1 MQQILAHVSGI
12 AVSSL
17 SVAYPNRLFLEP
29 ASGQYHIPP
38 PSNGP
43 LKLKQLSLGLKI
55 SETVK
60 GKLSLGAKIIR
71 VGGVEKI
78 FKHNFSIREGEKL
91 SKASQCYFSTT
102 AGPIAGLFIST
113 DKVAFCS
120 ERSIKLSYSNGQA
133 VRIHYKLLSAY
144 RKTKELK
151 TESHWSNSNSSN
163 MKTRQL
169 AHVFGTLVSSP
180 LAYLDE
186 RTSKRILQDPNSAS
200 ASASQYQISSS
211 SIGSLKLKQNK
222 VDRMKKLGGKANNLA
237 NGIREH
243 VSLGPNISETVKGK
257 LSLGAKI
264 IRVGGVKKIFKNNFS
279 VRDGE
284 KLLKACQCYLSTT
297 AGPIAGLLFISSDKV
312 AFCSERSIKL
322 SSPTGEFIRIRY
334 KVLIPL
340 EKILRANE
348 SQNVKRPSRKNP
360 SLCAMEEH
368 PLRYLQSFLERK
380 EEKSVETYILASEK
394 LEHKARKRYAG
405 HVNVETDEFLELM
418 LLDSCFI
425 VEFVRKT
432 SELEPDDEDDPIF
445 SVDWDPMHKE
455 PFMNRKRCELT
466 STERN
471 YHERW
476 LVSSTKFGEGVV
488 TSSSFFYEGVCNKV
502 NQHCNKV
509 WNVMMAK
516 LRHDYFNS
524 PWATVSTISAVVLL
538 LHTIIQTIASVI
550 PPLD

>member
-1 MQQILAHVSGI
+1 MWMSPWLQPSQTKHLSRNILGNQGTSWERQRNQGIGNIIKSEQFLPNMQQILAHVSGI
-12 AVSSL
+12 PVSSL

-43 LKLKQLSLGLKI
+43 LKLKQYKVERMNKLGGKADNLANVSLGLKI

-78 FKHNFSIREGEKL
+78 FMHNFSIREGEKL
-91 SKASQCYFSTT
+91 SKASQCYLSTT

-113 DKVAFCS
+113 DKVAFCIHS
-120 ERSIKLSYSNGQA
+120 LIHGLNHHTKHLLSRGIWQSHSIPS
-133 VRIHYKLLSAY
+133 KLLSAY

-200 ASASQYQISSS
+200 ASQYQISSS

-222 VDRMKKLGGKANNLA
+222 VDRMKKLGGKANTLA

-340 EKILRANE
+340 EKLLRANE
-348 SQNVKRPSRKNP
+348 SQNVKRPSRKYIEIVTVDNFDFWFMGF
-360 SLCAMEEH
+360 LNYRKT
-368 PLRYLQSFLERK
+368 LKYLQ
-380 EEKSVETYILASEK
+380 
-394 LEHKARKRYAG
+394 
-405 HVNVETDEFLELM
+405 
-418 LLDSCFI
+418 
-425 VEFVRKT
+425 
-432 SELEPDDEDDPIF
+432 
-445 SVDWDPMHKE
+445 
-455 PFMNRKRCELT
+455 
-466 STERN
+466 
-471 YHERW
+471 
-476 LVSSTKFGEGVV
+476 
-488 TSSSFFYEGVCNKV
+488 
-502 NQHCNKV
+502 Q
-509 WNVMMAK
+509 
-516 LRHDYFNS
+516 
-524 PWATVSTISAVVLL
+524 TISQA
-538 LHTIIQTIASVI
+538 Q
-550 PPLD
+550 